1 VRWAMPCPNRPSVA
15 AALREFAAG
24 GRTRVHGADRRQ
36 GGAVRDGH
44 RAEEKSGRGTGA
56 PPEAHIAFAA
66 SGPDIGV
73 KGCPRRRDT
82 GTGCPRRRD
91 TGTGCPRRRD
101 TGTGC
106 PRRRDTGTGCRMVGN
121 ARIKSAS
128 RREAARTLCF
138 VLPPAAHNS
147 RAMVCAAARLASHG
161 GRVTQAEFRLGL
173 VMEVLTAVLESRP
186 EPEPPPPAAPQAFGL
201 TASPRPGRRGL
212 ARPSP

>member
-1 VRWAMPCPNRPSVA
+1 
-15 AALREFAAG
+15 
-24 GRTRVHGADRRQ
+24 
-36 GGAVRDGH
+36 VRDGH

-82 GTGCPRRRD
+82 GTGCRV
-91 TGTGCPRRRD
+91 
-101 TGTGC
+101 
-106 PRRRDTGTGCRMVGN
+106 VGN